1 MKTEAVD
8 LLAFVPADAA
18 VLEILKPGG
27 IESTG
32 WKITFAGPSH
42 DKTIAWQ
49 TENSRKALR
58 RQQQQEA
65 AQINGRKYKPEERE
79 PDDQKRDNVSW
90 IVARILDWSPVRLG
104 PGDPV
109 PFSEAKAIEL
119 LMRPDL
125 GWAFAQM
132 VEFLVDERSFTKA
145 SATS

>member
-8 LLAFVPADAA
+8 LLAFVPADTA

-32 WKITFAGPSH
+32 WTITFAGPSH

-49 TENSRKALR
+49 TESSRKNLR
-58 RQQQQEA
+58 RQQQIEA
-65 AQINGRKYKPEERE
+65 AQVNGRKYKPEERG
-79 PDDQKRDNVSW
+79 PDEQKRENVAW
-90 IVARILDWSPVRLG
+90 IVARIVDWSPVRLG

-109 PFSEAKAIEL
+109 AFSETAAMEL

-125 GWAFAQM
+125 GWAFVQM

-145 SATS
+145 SATI